1 MRRGLL
7 YVDSNVF
14 LYPVIY
20 DAGEF
25 AEAKR
30 SKRLLLKIAKG
41 DVEAC
46 TATIS
51 WDEVVWVIRKIFG
64 PKPSLEQGRK
74 FLSFPNLKLL
84 GVRKSVVLKAQ
95 ELMEKYG
102 LKPRNAIHV
111 ATALENRVTTIIS
124 YNRDFDEVKEVNRTE
139 P

>member
-1 MRRGLL
+1 MKRGLI
-7 YVDSNVF
+7 YVDSNIF

-20 DAGEF
+20 DADEL

-30 SKRLLLKIAKG
+30 SKKLLLKIARG
-41 DVEAC
+41 DIKAC

-51 WDEVVWVIRKIFG
+51 WDEVVWAIRKIFG

-102 LKPRNAIHV
+102 LKPRDAIHA
-111 ATALENRVTTIIS
+111 ATALENRTTTIVS
-124 YNRDFDEVKEVNRTE
+124 YDRDFDEVKEVNRTE